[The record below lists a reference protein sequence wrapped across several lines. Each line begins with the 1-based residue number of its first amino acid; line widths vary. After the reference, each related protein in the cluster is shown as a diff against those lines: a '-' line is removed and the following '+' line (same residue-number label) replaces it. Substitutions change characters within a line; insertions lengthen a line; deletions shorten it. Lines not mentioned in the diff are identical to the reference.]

1 MKIIVIKNKNKN
13 ILFLL
18 NIDEHFLNFIYLVH
32 IYIIIHK
39 AILNITIKAIILFE
53 NYEKISNI

>member
-1 MKIIVIKNKNKN
+1 MKIIVIKNKKKY

-53 NYEKISNI
+53 N